1 MSYDHERRRDRN
13 DFALEPL
20 FQRLSNQEDMETGLK
35 FGMYV
40 LKWHADRKYYG
51 HVLKYGKHC
60 PTELSQLMSTDESLK
75 PYQWIISV
83 RNKDYNVATD
93 ELVSISKL
101 PMMSFKEVSNS
112 ICIASIASTI
122 IEEEALSPSIRE
134 VANRR
139 RRVIDKKLELI
150 HIQKQLMIEDTSP
163 SSHDFTQL
171 WSAER
176 LIDLTIQ
183 KAQQHCTDV
192 TDKVA
197 MLIHGLAAC
206 VALDSISEMR
216 DNAIVVWV
224 NVIRMDLNFWKV
236 HVTGQSDA
244 TLQSLTRPVL
254 DTTVFGGLLQE
265 LDGIT
270 DWKVVSYVAVED
282 AVMERLFHIDPEL
295 VNLGLR
301 RLLSTTSR
309 SLNNNV
315 IDMME

>member
-1 MSYDHERRRDRN
+1 
-13 DFALEPL
+13 
-20 FQRLSNQEDMETGLK
+20 
-35 FGMYV
+35 
-40 LKWHADRKYYG
+40 
-51 HVLKYGKHC
+51 
-60 PTELSQLMSTDESLK
+60 
-75 PYQWIISV
+75 
-83 RNKDYNVATD
+83 
-93 ELVSISKL
+93 
-101 PMMSFKEVSNS
+101 
-112 ICIASIASTI
+112 
-122 IEEEALSPSIRE
+122 
-134 VANRR
+134 
-139 RRVIDKKLELI
+139 VIDKKLELI

-197 MLIHGLAAC
+197 MLIHGLGAC
-206 VALDSISEMR
+206 VTLDSISEMR
-216 DNAIVVWV
+216 DNAIVVWL

-244 TLQSLTRPVL
+244 TLQSLTRSVL
-254 DTTVFGGLLQE
+254 DTTAFGGLLQE
-265 LDGIT
+265 SDGINE
-270 DWKVVSYVAVED
+270 WKDVSYVAVED

-295 VNLGLR
+295 MNLGLQ

-309 SLNNNV
+309 SLHNNV